1 MIRRYK
7 KRVKRGDRHAMYL
20 LAGKYRDGSYQDLR
34 KSRELVHRA
43 ADLGHVGAIAE
54 LGSMY
59 ALGLDGISVDETKG
73 RDFLER
79 AAKSGETLALV
90 NLGALEARKGR
101 TKLGLTYLRTAAEAG
116 EDEAVKGLWNW
127 FKAGELSKDDLEKS
141 LRAHQKANE
150 DMRSEERE
158 RHKRWKKAQEEK
170 KKKKKKEQGNA

>member
-1 MIRRYK
+1 
-7 KRVKRGDRHAMYL
+7 MYL

-116 EDEAVKGLWNW
+116 EDEAVKRLL
-127 FKAGELSKDDLEKS
+127 KVYMARSLSKDDLEKS
-141 LRAHQKANE
+141 LRAHRKANE

-158 RHKRWKKAQEEK
+158 RLKRWKKVQEK
-170 KKKKKKEQGNA
+170 KKQEQAKA